1 MKRTLLILL
10 IAFTFNSC
18 DSLTELLE
26 FNVDNDLTEN
36 ISVSVLQT
44 QGNARDFNLSETT
57 DLNSGELA
65 QYRDKITAVKINKF
79 TYKIKDFV
87 GNSSGELVAGSL
99 KFNDLT
105 ITSFADFN
113 ISSAATA
120 GTVFEITDT
129 DIISSV
135 ENAFL
140 NNNSA
145 TLSFVGTVLSNEGP
159 MDFNVEVFMSMTAT
173 IKD

>member
-10 IAFTFNSC
+10 IAFTFSSC

-36 ISVSVLQT
+36 ITVSVLQT
-44 QGNARDFNLSETT
+44 QGAARDFSLSETT

-65 QYRDKITAVKINKF
+65 QYRDKVTAVKINKF

-87 GNSSGELVAGSL
+87 GNDAGELVAGSL
-99 KFNDLT
+99 KFNDII
-105 ITSFADFN
+105 ITSLADFN
-113 ISSAATA
+113 ISNAASA
-120 GTVFEITDT
+120 GTIFEITDANVL
-129 DIISSV
+129 SSV

-145 TLSFVGTVLSNEGP
+145 TLSLVGSVLSDAGS
-159 MDFNVEVFMSMTAT
+159 MDFTVEVFMNMTAT